1 MGRQALWLGLLA
13 ALLAALLAWPGGAA
27 LAQPIERSAAAVRE
41 FRRAEV
47 CPVTGLHR
55 GACRGWAVDHIRP
68 LCAGGVDAPV
78 NMQWISDVDHRFKTL
93 VDVRECRR
101 LRRLAA
107 TPAA

>member
-27 LAQPIERSAAAVRE
+27 LAQPIERSAAAVRV

-55 GACRGWAVDHIRP
+55 GAFRGWAVDHIRP

-78 NMQWISDVDHRFKTL
+78 NMQWISDADHRFKTL